1 MSVLKTL
8 TINGTTYNVT
18 PIVPASSV
26 TLLASAWT
34 GEGELHSQVVE
45 IPGVTHRT
53 KVDLQPTAE
62 QLEEFYY
69 KILAFS
75 AENDEGVVTVYAIGD
90 RPLGDHTIQIT
101 LTEVEGEGKIRG
113 NTVGTPAP
121 RSDWNQTDPRKA
133 DYIANKPDIPKLQEQ
148 IEEAEAIAKGRA
160 TGYVF
165 DTTEDLDAWLADPV
179 NTANLNL
186 GDNLYIRATDVPDYW
201 WDGEQKQILET
212 QKVDLSEYVKNAD
225 YATYSKAGIV
235 QILPESGFVCDEG
248 GKLRIHP
255 ASYAGIDNKE
265 SLNNPIC
272 PATIDYAVRA
282 GLINP
287 KNVNWTED
295 DKWRARVT
303 LGVEAQGYVKNTD
316 FATAEKPGIVRLAS
330 NSGLKILDGSS
341 TTTPSLAIN
350 PASLSSIS
358 NRANGVAPIVPNTVD
373 YAVRAALTDPKNI
386 TWTPEQKAAVRDLL
400 GITEIITGLIVKI
413 EALESMLS
421 AE

>member
-34 GEGELHSQVVE
+34 GEGDLHYQVVE
-45 IPGVTHRT
+45 IPGVTPRT

-121 RSDWNQTDPRKA
+121 RSDWNQNDPRKA

-165 DTTEDLDAWLADPV
+165 DTIDDLDAWLADPT
-179 NTANLNL
+179 NTATLVL

-201 WDGEQKQILET
+201 WDGTQKQPLET
-212 QKVDLSEYVKNAD
+212 QKVDLSEYAKSAD
-225 YATYSKAGIV
+225 VVPRLQNTSSRKVLIHLAPDKDGGAYGVTAISAAGDIPRDFVIPVGDAAGRIGAATPVNDTHVANKMYVDGLVGNVETALDGIIAI
-235 QILPESGFVCDEG
+235 Q
-248 GKLRIHP
+248 
-255 ASYAGIDNKE
+255 E
-265 SLNNPIC
+265 SLI
-272 PATIDYAVRA
+272 
-282 GLINP
+282 G
-287 KNVNWTED
+287 
-295 DKWRARVT
+295 
-303 LGVEAQGYVKNTD
+303 G
-316 FATAEKPGIVRLAS
+316 
-330 NSGLKILDGSS
+330 
-341 TTTPSLAIN
+341 
-350 PASLSSIS
+350 
-358 NRANGVAPIVPNTVD
+358 
-373 YAVRAALTDPKNI
+373 
-386 TWTPEQKAAVRDLL
+386 
-400 GITEIITGLIVKI
+400 
-413 EALESMLS
+413 ES
-421 AE
+421 E